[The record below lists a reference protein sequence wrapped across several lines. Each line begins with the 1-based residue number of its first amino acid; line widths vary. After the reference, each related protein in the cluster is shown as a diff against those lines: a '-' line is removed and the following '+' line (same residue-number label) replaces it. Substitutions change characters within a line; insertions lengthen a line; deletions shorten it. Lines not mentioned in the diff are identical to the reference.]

1 MSAQQTF
8 ALCID
13 CWEFH
18 YGISDS
24 NGVYSRDSGSS
35 NHFDH
40 AVHVFG
46 APQDYAPPIRTVLI
60 DLNRGMPISDG
71 RMSMFSLA
79 CAVTALQPTNGIQV
93 DGSDV
98 ELGAV
103 ELVAQS
109 AKRHQKTALVMEPEA
124 PLPGEQPLWEEPNV
138 VPF

>member
-1 MSAQQTF
+1 MSAQQTL

-46 APQDYAPPIRTVLI
+46 RPSDYVPPIRGVLI
-60 DLNRGMPISDG
+60 SIQRGEAISDG
-71 RMSMFSLA
+71 RMDMFSLA
-79 CAVTALQPTNGIQV
+79 CAVTAIQPNNGKKVEEV
-93 DGSDV
+93 D
-98 ELGAV
+98 LGAV
-103 ELVAQS
+103 ELLAQ
-109 AKRHQKTALVMEPEA
+109 KRARDQVKAGQPSVSRDEIALFEA
-124 PLPGEQPLWEEPNV
+124 NS
-138 VPF
+138 